1 MTSQILG
8 KNVPE
13 PVNEHGQLDYHALNA
28 LLNLYDENGQIQFD
42 KDREAANQFF
52 LQHVNQNTVYFHDL
66 EEKIDYL
73 LTNKYYEPETIEK
86 YDWSFIKDT
95 FKRAYSYKFRF
106 KSFLGAYKY
115 YTSYTLKTFDGRR
128 YLERFE
134 DRVSM
139 TALFL
144 ADGNEELATAL
155 VDEIMTGR
163 FQPAG
168 QLPVGVER

>member
-1 MTSQILG
+1 MTSQTLG

-95 FKRAYSYKFRF
+95 FKLS
-106 KSFLGAYKY
+106 L
-115 YTSYTLKTFDGRR
+115 
-128 YLERFE
+128 
-134 DRVSM
+134 
-139 TALFL
+139 
-144 ADGNEELATAL
+144 
-155 VDEIMTGR
+155 IHI
-163 FQPAG
+163 
-168 QLPVGVER
+168 